1 MWTSRNTALMAS
13 RLAKRCS
20 MVATAGT
27 DESTSNAADRPNF
40 GDVLGNAVNA
50 VNKVQTEAKD
60 LAVSFQTGEG
70 DADLVDVM
78 LAIQTAS
85 VSFKTMSEVRNKL
98 VDAYKEIMSMPV

>member
-1 MWTSRNTALMAS
+1 MSDINVNQLLEQMRVAS
-13 RLAKRCS
+13 ARINNFETEA
-20 MVATAGT
+20 AP
-27 DESTSNAADRPNF
+27 AADRPNF
-40 GDVLGNAVNA
+40 GEVLGNAVNS
-50 VNKVQTEAKD
+50 VNKVQAEASE
-60 LAVSFQTGEG
+60 LATALETGQG